1 MNDFGNPVLNP
12 DSKPERQFG
21 IIFRL
26 AIPVVLSQVS
36 HTMVALADTL
46 MIGQTNDVS
55 SLAAASLA
63 NNLFSLAIVFGI
75 GISYGATPKVAE
87 SHARGETETCSL
99 ILKNS
104 LINNLL
110 WSILLVGV
118 LLALL
123 PFASHLGQVPEVLR
137 RAIPFFKLLTF
148 SLPGI
153 LLFQAFKQFFDGL
166 GNTKP
171 GMVFS
176 LSANLLNVILN
187 YLLIFGHFGFPEMGI
202 IGAGIATLISRIAMG
217 VALGIYFFVSPS
229 TKKFRAHFVGKWVEP
244 TYLLL
249 LNRIGLPISLQFLF
263 EVGAFS
269 FMAILIGKMGAPAL
283 AAHQVVI
290 TIASA
295 TYMMSSGLAAAATV
309 RVGHFVGLGN
319 RAMIRLSGIRS
330 FQIVLVFMGT
340 MAVLLIL
347 FRNTLPLAFI
357 NNAEV
362 VDASARLL
370 LIAGFFQISD
380 GIQVVGLGCLRGLS
394 DVKIPTWFTFMAY
407 WVIAIPFGYVFGI
420 FLGYGLEATWWA
432 LSLGLTISALLMLFR
447 FFSLC
452 KTVSLDKN
460 DEAYSNTL

>member
-1 MNDFGNPVLNP
+1 MRDIENSELNP
-12 DSKPERQFG
+12 DSQPDKQFG
-21 IIFRL
+21 ILFRL

-36 HTMVALADTL
+36 HTLVALADTL
-46 MIGQTNDVS
+46 MVGQTNDVS

-63 NNLFSLAIVFGI
+63 NNIFSLAIVFGI

-87 SHARGETETCSL
+87 SHARGESNSCSL

-110 WSILLVGV
+110 WSLVLVGILL
-118 LLALL
+118 AAL
-123 PFASHLGQVPEVLR
+123 PFSQHLGQVPEVLK

-176 LSANLLNVILN
+176 LSANLLNVFLN
-187 YLLIFGHFGFPEMGI
+187 YLLIFGKFGFPEMGI
-202 IGAGIATLISRIAMG
+202 IGAGIATLISRTAMG
-217 VALGIYFFVSPS
+217 LAIGIYFFVTPS
-229 TKKFRAHFVGKWVEP
+229 MQPYRAHFAGKWMEP
-244 TYLLL
+244 AYMVL
-249 LNRIGLPISLQFLF
+249 LNRIGLPVSFQFLF

-269 FMAILIGKMGAPAL
+269 FMAILIGKMGAHAL

-290 TIASA
+290 SIASA

-309 RVGHFVGLGN
+309 RVGHFVGLKN
-319 RAMIRLSGIRS
+319 RVMIRLSGIRS
-330 FQIVLVFMGT
+330 FQMVLVFMGS
-340 MAVLLIL
+340 MAFLLIL
-347 FRNTLPLAFI
+347 FRNQLPLAFI
-357 NNAEV
+357 ENDAV
-362 VDASARLL
+362 LDASAKLL

-394 DVKIPTWFTFMAY
+394 DVKIPTFFTFLAY
-407 WVIAIPFGYVFGI
+407 WAISIPLGYWFGI
-420 FLGYGLEATWWA
+420 ILGFGLEATWWA

-452 KTVSLDKN
+452 KTL
-460 DEAYSNTL
+460 TLNENGETPDSTT